1 MAESRPVRL
10 AAAPSADAADLL
22 DDDGAMALALEQA
35 RLAAEQGEVP
45 VGAVVLDATGHL
57 LATGHNRTIL
67 DRDPT
72 AHAEVVAL
80 RAAARR
86 LDNYRLTGARL
97 FVTLEPCAMCLGA
110 MFHARLAEIVYGA
123 PDPKTGAC
131 GGVVDLSVQ
140 PRLNH
145 HARVR
150 GGVGAQACGDLLRD
164 FFRARRAAG
173 RAARAQAATAPASAS
188 FVPASSASASAAPAS
203 SLPASAAPAAPAT
216 LTASAAPASFSE
228 APEADAPLLRNSLSM
243 PKQKPASAAPASP
256 APHPASHPAAGGE
269 HTHLVCADP
278 DCGAHGVHEQP
289 SGIYL
294 ISPSGA
300 VADPAALD
308 LAVERLR
315 ALGFRVAV
323 DRTALAVHERF
334 AGTDRQRLAAIQ
346 RALKQ
351 KHPVVM
357 ATRGGYG
364 LSRLLP
370 QIDWRAVAD
379 SGKTFIGQSDFT
391 AFNLAL
397 LARTGAVSLAGPT
410 AVFDFGGKKVDD
422 LTQALF
428 QETLSGEL
436 EILSFESPGADPVDA
451 RGILWGGNLAMVASL
466 VGTPY
471 LPDVQG
477 GILFLEDVSEHPFRI
492 ERMLTQ
498 LWHAGVLEKQH
509 AIVLGQFTDYRLAPH
524 DNGYDLDAVVRW
536 LRKTV
541 RVPVIT
547 GLPYGHVKVKATL
560 PVGAPVGIA
569 TEDGMAHLVLR
580 EHGH

>member
-1 MAESRPVRL
+1 MGKHAACPPGLNVLSAETAQAGGDGPVL
-10 AAAPSADAADLL
+10 DEVAAMS
-22 DDDGAMALALEQA
+22 LALGQA
-35 RLAAEQGEVP
+35 RLAAGLGEVP
-45 VGAVVLDATGHL
+45 VGAVVLDAAGRL

-72 AHAEVVAL
+72 AHAEIVAL

-86 LDNYRLTGARL
+86 LDNYRLSGARL

-131 GGVVDLSVQ
+131 GGVVDLTLQ

-145 HARVR
+145 HAAVR
-150 GGVGAQACGDLLRD
+150 GGV
-164 FFRARRAAG
+164 
-173 RAARAQAATAPASAS
+173 
-188 FVPASSASASAAPAS
+188 
-203 SLPASAAPAAPAT
+203 
-216 LTASAAPASFSE
+216 
-228 APEADAPLLRNSLSM
+228 
-243 PKQKPASAAPASP
+243 
-256 APHPASHPAAGGE
+256 
-269 HTHLVCADP
+269 CADP
-278 DCGAHGVHEQP
+278 CGELLRTFFRTRRLAARHARQGDGPVSDSDHQDSSLMHKNASTSADHTAHTHWACPDGEAHAHQHHHEAP

-300 VADPAALD
+300 VPDPAVLD
-308 LAVERLR
+308 LSVQRLK
-315 ALGFRVAV
+315 AMGYRVTV
-323 DRTALAVHERF
+323 DRTACAVHERF
-334 AGTDRQRLAAIQ
+334 AGTDKQRLAGIQ

-364 LSRLLP
+364 LNRLLP
-370 QIDWRAVAD
+370 FIDWQAVAD

-397 LARTGAVSLAGPT
+397 LAQTGAVSLAGPT
-410 AVFDFGGKKVDD
+410 ALYDFGAKKVDD

-436 EILSFESPGADPVDA
+436 EILSFESPGSDPVDA
-451 RGILWGGNLAMVASL
+451 RGVLWGGNLAMVASL

-471 LPDVQG
+471 LPDVPG
-477 GILFLEDVSEHPFRI
+477 GILFLEDIAEHPFRI

-498 LWHAGVLEKQH
+498 LWHAGVLAKQH
-509 AIVLGQFTDYRLAPH
+509 AIVLGHFTDYRLASH
-524 DNGYDLDAVVRW
+524 DNGYDLASVVTW
-536 LRKTV
+536 LRQTV
-541 RVPVIT
+541 KVPVVT

-560 PVGAPVGIA
+560 PVGARVGIA
-569 TEDGMAHLVLR
+569 TEDGMAHLVLQ
-580 EHGH
+580 EHEH

>member
-1 MAESRPVRL
+1 VAEARGGRQ
-10 AAAPSADAADLL
+10 AASPRAGAAGLL

-35 RLAAEQGEVP
+35 RQAADLGEVP
-45 VGAVVLDATGHL
+45 VGAVVLDADGRL
-57 LATGHNRTIL
+57 LASGHNRTIL

-97 FVTLEPCAMCLGA
+97 YVTLEPCAMCLGA

-150 GGVGAQACGDLLRD
+150 GGVRAQACGDLLRG
-164 FFRARRAAG
+164 FFRARREAA
-173 RAARAQAATAPASAS
+173 RAARNGPTAAPVPPARPVLVSAAAQAAA
-188 FVPASSASASAAPAS
+188 
-203 SLPASAAPAAPAT
+203 
-216 LTASAAPASFSE
+216 
-228 APEADAPLLRNSLSM
+228 SLSQDDSPM
-243 PKQKPASAAPASP
+243 PKQKPASAASSSS
-256 APHPASHPAAGGE
+256 HSHPVAAGE

-300 VADPAALD
+300 VANPEALD
-308 LAVERLR
+308 LAAQRLR
-315 ALGFRVAV
+315 AMGFRTAV

-334 AGTDRQRLAAIQ
+334 AGTDRQRLACIQ

-351 KHPVVM
+351 KHPIVM

-370 QIDWRAVAD
+370 HIDWQAVAD

-391 AFNLAL
+391 VFNLAL

-436 EILSFESPGADPVDA
+436 EILSFESPDADPVDA

-471 LPDVQG
+471 LPDIRG

-498 LWHAGVLEKQH
+498 LWHAGILDKQH

-524 DNGYDLDAVVRW
+524 DNGYDMDAVVRW

-541 RVPVIT
+541 RVPVVT

-560 PVGAPVGIA
+560 PVGARVGIA

>member
-1 MAESRPVRL
+1 MAES
-10 AAAPSADAADLL
+10 L

-35 RLAAEQGEVP
+35 RRAAELGEVP
-45 VGAVVLDATGHL
+45 VGAVVLDAGGRL
-57 LATGHNRTIL
+57 LAAGHNRTIL

-97 FVTLEPCAMCLGA
+97 YVTLEPCAMCLGA

-131 GGVVDLSVQ
+131 GGVVDLSGQ

-150 GGVGAQACGDLLRD
+150 GGVGAQACGDLLRG
-164 FFRARRAAG
+164 FFRARREAA
-173 RAARAQAATAPASAS
+173 RAARTAGAPASAPGTAAPAPAPDMAPVS
-188 FVPASSASASAAPAS
+188 SAPAATATLAPCAASVSCAEAPVADAALFRNHPPMPKQKSASSASAALAS
-203 SLPASAAPAAPAT
+203 
-216 LTASAAPASFSE
+216 
-228 APEADAPLLRNSLSM
+228 R
-243 PKQKPASAAPASP
+243 P
-256 APHPASHPAAGGE
+256 APGGE
-269 HTHLVCADP
+269 HTHLVCDDP
-278 DCGAHGVHEQP
+278 ECGVHHVHEQP

-334 AGTDRQRLAAIQ
+334 AGTDRQRLASIQ

-370 QIDWRAVAD
+370 HIDWRAVAD

-391 AFNLAL
+391 AFSLAL

-410 AVFDFGGKKVDD
+410 AIFDFGGKKVDD

-436 EILSFESPGADPVDA
+436 EILSFESPDADPVDA
-451 RGILWGGNLAMVASL
+451 RGVLWGGNLAMVASL

-471 LPDVQG
+471 LPDVKG

-524 DNGYDLDAVVRW
+524 DKGYDLDSVVRW

-541 RVPVIT
+541 RVPVVT

-560 PVGAPVGIA
+560 PVGARVGIA

-580 EHGH
+580 EHTH

>member
-1 MAESRPVRL
+1 MAES
-10 AAAPSADAADLL
+10 L

-35 RLAAEQGEVP
+35 RRAAELGEVP
-45 VGAVVLDATGHL
+45 VGAVVLDAGGRL
-57 LATGHNRTIL
+57 LAAGHNRTIL

-97 FVTLEPCAMCLGA
+97 YVTLEPCAMCLGA

-150 GGVGAQACGDLLRD
+150 GGVGAQACGDLLRG
-164 FFRARRAAG
+164 FFRARREAA
-173 RAARAQAATAPASAS
+173 RAARAAGAPASAPGTAAPAPAPDVAPVS
-188 FVPASSASASAAPAS
+188 PAPAATATLAPCAASVSCAEAPVADAALFRNHPPMPKQKSASSASAALAS
-203 SLPASAAPAAPAT
+203 
-216 LTASAAPASFSE
+216 
-228 APEADAPLLRNSLSM
+228 R
-243 PKQKPASAAPASP
+243 P
-256 APHPASHPAAGGE
+256 APGGE
-269 HTHLVCADP
+269 HTHLVCDDP
-278 DCGAHGVHEQP
+278 GCGVHHVHEQP

-308 LAVERLR
+308 LAAERLR

-334 AGTDRQRLAAIQ
+334 AGTDKQRLASIQ

-370 QIDWRAVAD
+370 HIDWRAVAD

-391 AFNLAL
+391 AFSLAL

-410 AVFDFGGKKVDD
+410 AIFDFGGKKVDD

-436 EILSFESPGADPVDA
+436 EILSFESPDADPVDA
-451 RGILWGGNLAMVASL
+451 RGVLWGGNLAMVASL

-471 LPDVQG
+471 LPDVKG

-524 DNGYDLDAVVRW
+524 DKGYDLDSVVRW

-541 RVPVIT
+541 RVPVVT

-560 PVGAPVGIA
+560 PVGARVGIA

-580 EHGH
+580 EHTH